1 MGGVVF
7 GKRRREKEKRGEML
21 SISSP
26 VFYPTFRT
34 TAYVFPLTDSIV
46 GKGQRM
52 SPESDEQKRFDL
64 CACRLFRNA
73 ALRLCPARRERRV
86 EVRGG

>member
-46 GKGQRM
+46 GKGLGT
-52 SPESDEQKRFDL
+52 SPGRDEKKCFPL
-64 CACRLFRNA
+64 CACWLFRNA
-73 ALRLCPARRERRV
+73 ALLLFLDAARAKS
-86 EVRGG
+86 